1 MTSKVFEFLN
11 DSGGNNFTETSTRPP
26 VPGEENELQ
35 SNGGMSTR
43 SSGSHRSNKSH
54 SSSKSAT
61 SNKGEISH
69 SPAATPRK
77 SNLEKGDTAN
87 ITLPGGFDGED
98 VEAPLGFEPEGSAA
112 NSPPYSENS
121 TPPHLKWA
129 ENLNHLLADSDGV
142 DLFTKYLELEQG
154 GSDELQFWFACQG
167 LKRKADSDSADVSN
181 IVKVIFK
188 TYVRY
193 DKVKCISKDTKKEI
207 VERLNQR
214 SKVDPSVF
222 DEAQTE
228 VEAHFRDVSYPAFL
242 NSDLYVQYVN
252 NYADSPKS
260 SHSSGSNSARPV
272 SQAGLLPVL
281 HEDKE
286 LDAEEFTSSVGV
298 PISSGKTPGVR
309 RDFHSTKRAETV
321 MGYVLSLI
329 CLLVLGFFVCLFAF
343 LFCFFLTGCA
353 SINHINV
360 LNFKLSFCNSVGNI
374 DLLLCKEGRC
384 KLCRAM

>member
-54 SSSKSAT
+54 TSSKSAT
-61 SNKGEISH
+61 SNKGEVSH

-87 ITLPGGFDGED
+87 TTLPHGFDGED

-129 ENLNHLLADSDGV
+129 ENLTHLLEDSEGV
-142 DLFTKYLELEQG
+142 SLFKEFLELEQG

-167 LKRKADSDSADVSN
+167 LKRKADTGDVSN

-188 TYVRY
+188 TYVRF

-207 VERLNQR
+207 TDRLSQK
-214 SKVDPSVF
+214 SKVDQCVF
-222 DEAQTE
+222 DQAQTE
-228 VEAHFRDVSYPAFL
+228 VEAYLRDVSYPAFL

-272 SQAGLLPVL
+272 SQSGLLPVL

-286 LDAEEFTSSVGV
+286 LASEEFTSSVGV
-298 PISSGKTPGVR
+298 PLTSSKTPGGR
-309 RDFHSTKRAETV
+309 RSDLHSKRTETV
-321 MGYVLSLI
+321 MG
-329 CLLVLGFFVCLFAF
+329 
-343 LFCFFLTGCA
+343 
-353 SINHINV
+353 
-360 LNFKLSFCNSVGNI
+360 
-374 DLLLCKEGRC
+374 
-384 KLCRAM
+384 